1 MPCQHGVSSQPL
13 GSCSSSSLSG
23 LLCSNGEQTPFMR
36 LSRSFLLG
44 LGPEEGDVTKMQT
57 DDGSQHLGWERVAS
71 PRRGGAV
78 PCVQGGSCSERDP
91 EHTLHSFCLRTIGLF
106 HAVWGGT
113 DLRGTPGLRT
123 CCHPCIPPPRKA
135 AAVAPAAGAL
145 PALTKRL
152 QVSLQ
157 LGGGLGGSAG
167 AVVNTALP
175 ITPFCFSP
183 VDLGEGDAECNIH
196 VSEMPTVWGQAQ
208 KISWLRGFCFGFV
221 AFGIESGMFCCLG
234 GLVTK
239 AFLLLYFLRYSLGME
254 KGTDSSSAGT
264 VRFAVCARG
273 KEQSWAAFS
282 STAAGSLRED
292 PASLPSHLGDGD
304 GAPGWGRWEMVQRCL
319 EHERIQ
325 EFLVPSEE
333 RMRLP
338 FPTARSPSSAH
349 PERSRVVS
357 AARSPDGSRY
367 RAGGRGEG
375 RRRRAGGGSVGRAGR
390 REGGAS
396 AEVVPGLRDG
406 AAVRSA
412 GALRRG
418 CAVPNRAALPV
429 MRSAPSV

>member
-145 PALTKRL
+145 PALTKHL

-221 AFGIESGMFCCLG
+221 AFGIETGMFCRLG

-273 KEQSWAAFS
+273 KEQSWAVFS
-282 STAAGSLRED
+282 SMLRV
-292 PASLPSHLGDGD
+292 PCGRTRRLSRLTWAM
-304 GAPGWGRWEMVQRCL
+304 GWCL

>member
-273 KEQSWAAFS
+273 KEQSWAVFS
-282 STAAGSLRED
+282 SMLRV
-292 PASLPSHLGDGD
+292 PC
-304 GAPGWGRWEMVQRCL
+304 GRTR
-319 EHERIQ
+319 
-325 EFLVPSEE
+325 
-333 RMRLP
+333 RL
-338 FPTARSPSSAH
+338 
-349 PERSRVVS
+349 SRLTWAMGTELRV
-357 AARSPDGSRY
+357 
-367 RAGGRGEG
+367 
-375 RRRRAGGGSVGRAGR
+375 GGGGKWSN
-390 REGGAS
+390 GAWS
-396 AEVVPGLRDG
+396 TRGY
-406 AAVRSA
+406 RSFWYPP
-412 GALRRG
+412 RRG
-418 CAVPNRAALPV
+418 CGCPFLPLVPRPLPTPSGAAWLA
-429 MRSAPSV
+429 RHGAPTVPATVPGGAGRGGGDGRGGARWGGQGGGREEPARRLCLGCGMGRQ

>member
-157 LGGGLGGSAG
+157 LGGGWEVLQVLLLTQPSRLHPSASHLWTSGKEMLNATFTFLKCQQFG
-167 AVVNTALP
+167 A
-175 ITPFCFSP
+175 
-183 VDLGEGDAECNIH
+183 
-196 VSEMPTVWGQAQ
+196 
-208 KISWLRGFCFGFV
+208 KLRRFLGFV
-221 AFGIESGMFCCLG
+221 VFV
-234 GLVTK
+234 LVLW
-239 AFLLLYFLRYSLGME
+239 LLAL
-254 KGTDSSSAGT
+254 KQ
-264 VRFAVCARG
+264 VCFAVWVDW
-273 KEQSWAAFS
+273 S
-282 STAAGSLRED
+282 
-292 PASLPSHLGDGD
+292 
-304 GAPGWGRWEMVQRCL
+304 QRLFCY
-319 EHERIQ
+319 
-325 EFLVPSEE
+325 FTS
-333 RMRLP
+333 
-338 FPTARSPSSAH
+338 
-349 PERSRVVS
+349 
-357 AARSPDGSRY
+357 
-367 RAGGRGEG
+367 
-375 RRRRAGGGSVGRAGR
+375 
-390 REGGAS
+390 
-396 AEVVPGLRDG
+396 
-406 AAVRSA
+406 
-412 GALRRG
+412 
-418 CAVPNRAALPV
+418 
-429 MRSAPSV
+429 